1 MSDESAPPPAANAP
15 PPAANAP
22 PPAANAPP
30 PEYAAPP
37 PAQSAPPPPY
47 GSAPPANPYGAQPPA
62 VTGPAGHVRSTGTC
76 ILLFIV
82 TLGIYGLVWY
92 YKSHDEM
99 KRYSGDGIGGG
110 LALVLGLFINIVM
123 AFLSPSEVGKL
134 YERRGEPAPVSV
146 LTGLWILLPLVG
158 GIVWFVK
165 TNGALNDYWRSVG
178 AS

>member
-1 MSDESAPPPAANAP
+1 MSDENAPPPAENTPPTTQSAPPPA
-15 PPAANAP
+15 
-22 PPAANAPP
+22 
-30 PEYAAPP
+30 
-37 PAQSAPPPPY
+37 Y
-47 GSAPPANPYGAQPPA
+47 GATTPANPYGEAPPPNAYGGQPLA
-62 VTGPAGHVRSTGTC
+62 TTGPAGTVRSTGTC

-134 YERRGEPAPVSV
+134 YERRGEPAPVSA
-146 LTGLWILLPLVG
+146 LTGLWVLLPLVG

>member
-1 MSDESAPPPAANAP
+1 MSDESAPPPAEN
-15 PPAANAP
+15 
-22 PPAANAPP
+22 
-30 PEYAAPP
+30 AAPP
-37 PAQSAPPPPY
+37 PAQSAPSPAY
-47 GSAPPANPYGAQPPA
+47 GSAPPANPYGGQPA
-62 VTGPAGHVRSTGTC
+62 ITGPVGHVRSTGTS

-134 YERRGEPAPVSV
+134 YERRGEPAPVSA
-146 LTGLWILLPLVG
+146 LTGLWVLLPLVG